1 MTAPMLKTNCP
12 TEETLAAYVDDRLDA
27 ATRMEVTKHLASCGE
42 CRELVLMATDLE
54 MSEMPANVVRG
65 PFGWF
70 ATAAALAAAA
80 VLAIVVLKPAFV
92 YGPDIDDVN
101 TAVQSLAFRPGSGRT
116 GGAPYKKEPP
126 KLRGELR
133 SDDDGKAT
141 LYGIAADAKDPH
153 VQGLAFLFTAT
164 NAEELDGAMQ
174 TLDKA
179 HAGASGDERDAS
191 AVDLAAALLAF
202 GGWRNDAAAL
212 ARALQLADDV
222 WKRTQ
227 SAEAAWNRAAALEA
241 LGRSEDAIRA
251 WDDYLKLD
259 PNSEWAAEATQ
270 NRDGLR
276 ADPSL

>member
-1 MTAPMLKTNCP
+1 
-12 TEETLAAYVDDRLDA
+12 
-27 ATRMEVTKHLASCGE
+27 
-42 CRELVLMATDLE
+42 MATDLE

-116 GGAPYKKEPP
+116 GG
-126 KLRGELR
+126 ELR

-179 HAGASGDERDAS
+179 HAGASGDERDAI
-191 AVDLAAALLAF
+191 AVDLAAALLAY

-212 ARALQLADDV
+212 ARALQLSDDV

-270 NRDGLR
+270 NRDALR